1 MKELSCDLH
10 IVGGAL
16 TGLLTAY
23 CASSLGY
30 KVVVSERKHIKP
42 HSKEPTTADTRTTA
56 IAEGSKVFLESQG
69 LWKFIKGFAEPIKN
83 IKVVD
88 STANSNLDFS
98 NHITKSNLGYIV
110 KNSKL
115 ISVLIKELN
124 KKNNVNFITG
134 SNLNSISYSNSKI
147 ISFSNNTKIN
157 SKLIIAA
164 DGKNSTVRKILG
176 TNFFIKKY
184 NEKALVIN
192 LFHESPHNN
201 IAYEIFLK
209 TGPLAI
215 LPMKKERNRNQ
226 SALIWSNKAEIVD
239 KMTSLGLDNKYLEE
253 ILNEKIYQ
261 QLGNII
267 NINSVESFPLS
278 AHINEKFYDNKTIYV
293 GDAAHSIHPIAGQ
306 GWNLG
311 LRDVS
316 SITKLLRKTKEGRL
330 KIGTESFCKIYNDAC
345 YYDAYRLFEITD
357 KLDWIF
363 KKDQSYFKFLKKAGF
378 NIINKNRIIKEKI
391 VKFAMGF

>member
-1 MKELSCDLH
+1 MKELNCDLH

-23 CASSLGY
+23 CVSSLGY
-30 KVVVSERKHIKP
+30 KIVISEKKNIILHNKKPIK
-42 HSKEPTTADTRTTA
+42 DTRTTA

-88 STANSNLDFS
+88 TTANSNLYFS
-98 NHITKSNLGYIV
+98 NPITKSNLGYIV

-115 ISVLIKELN
+115 ISILIKELK

-147 ISFSNNTKIN
+147 ISFSSNKKIK

-176 TNFFIKKY
+176 TNFFKKKY

-192 LFHESPHNN
+192 FFHERPHNN
-201 IAYEIFLK
+201 IAHEIFLK

-215 LPMKKERNRNQ
+215 LPMQKERNRNQ
-226 SALIWSNKAEIVD
+226 SALIWSNRPEVVD
-239 KMTSLGLDNKYLEE
+239 KIVSLDLHNKYVEE

-261 QLGNII
+261 QVGNVT
-267 NINSVESFPLS
+267 NINSVQSFPLS
-278 AHINEKFYDNKTIYV
+278 AHINEKFYDNKTVYV

-311 LRDVS
+311 VRDVN
-316 SITKLLRKTKEGRL
+316 SITKLLRKTKEE
-330 KIGTESFCKIYNDAC
+330 KAEIGTKRFCKMYNDSC

-363 KKDQSYFKFLKKAGF
+363 KKDQSYFKFLKKVGF
-378 NIINKNRIIKEKI
+378 NILNKNTIFKEKI
-391 VKFAMGF
+391 VKFAMGI

>member
-1 MKELSCDLH
+1 MKELSCDVH

-23 CASSLGY
+23 CISSLGY
-30 KVVVSERKHIKP
+30 KIVISEKKNIIP
-42 HSKEPTTADTRTTA
+42 HDKRSTTDTRTTA

-69 LWKFIKGFAEPIKN
+69 LWKFIKEFAEPIKN

-88 STANSNLDFS
+88 TTAYSSLDFK
-98 NHITKSNLGYIV
+98 NPITKSNLGYIV

-115 ISVLIKELN
+115 ISVLIKELK
-124 KKNNVNFITG
+124 KKNNVNFLRG
-134 SNLNSISYSNSKI
+134 SSLNSISYNDSKI
-147 ISFSNNTKIN
+147 ISFSNNKKIN

-164 DGKNSTVRKILG
+164 DGKNSSVRKILG

-192 LFHESPHNN
+192 FFHERPHNN
-201 IAYEIFLK
+201 IAYEFFLK

-215 LPMKKERNRNQ
+215 LPMQKERNKNQ
-226 SALIWSNKAEIVD
+226 SALIWSNKPETVD
-239 KMTSLGLDNKYLEE
+239 KIASDLDKKYVEA
-253 ILNEKIYQ
+253 ILNEKIYE
-261 QLGNII
+261 QLGGVI
-267 NINSVESFPLS
+267 NINSAQSFPLS
-278 AHINEKFYDNKTIYV
+278 AHINERFYDNKTLYV

-311 LRDVS
+311 LRDVKS
-316 SITKLLRKTKEGRL
+316 LTKLLSNTKEKKL
-330 KIGTESFCKIYNDAC
+330 DIGTERFCKMYNDAC

-363 KKDQSYFKFLKKAGF
+363 KKDKPYFKFIKKAGF
-378 NIINKNRIIKEKI
+378 NIINKNTFFKEKI
-391 VKFAMGF
+391 IKFAMGV

>member
-1 MKELSCDLH
+1 MKELNCDLH

-23 CASSLGY
+23 CVSSFGY
-30 KVVVSERKHIKP
+30 KIVISEKKNITL
-42 HSKEPTTADTRTTA
+42 HSKKPITDTRTTA

-88 STANSNLDFS
+88 TTANSNLYFS
-98 NHITKSNLGYIV
+98 NPITKSNLGYIV

-115 ISVLIKELN
+115 ISILIKELK
-124 KKNNVNFITG
+124 KKNNVNFITE

-147 ISFSNNTKIN
+147 ISFSSNKKIN

-176 TNFFIKKY
+176 TNFFKKKY

-192 LFHESPHNN
+192 FFHERPHNN
-201 IAYEIFLK
+201 IAHEIFLK

-215 LPMKKERNRNQ
+215 LPMQKERNRNQ
-226 SALIWSNKAEIVD
+226 SALIWSNRPEIVD
-239 KMTSLGLDNKYLEE
+239 KIASLDLHNKYVEE

-261 QLGNII
+261 QVGNVT
-267 NINSVESFPLS
+267 NINSVQSFPLS
-278 AHINEKFYDNKTIYV
+278 AHINEKFYDNKTVYV

-316 SITKLLRKTKEGRL
+316 SITKLLRKTKEE
-330 KIGTESFCKIYNDAC
+330 KTEIGTKIFCKMYNDSC

-357 KLDWIF
+357 KLDWVF
-363 KKDQSYFKFLKKAGF
+363 KKDQSYFKFLKKVGF
-378 NIINKNRIIKEKI
+378 NILNKNTIFKEEI
-391 VKFAMGF
+391 VKFAMGV

>member
-1 MKELSCDLH
+1 MKELNCDLH
-10 IVGGAL
+10 IVGGGL

-23 CASSLGY
+23 CLSSLGY
-30 KVVVSERKHIKP
+30 KIVVTEREKIKLNN
-42 HSKEPTTADTRTTA
+42 KKPTTDTRTTA
-56 IAEGSKVFLESQG
+56 IAEGSKAFLESQG
-69 LWKFIKGFAEPIKN
+69 FWKFIKAFAEPIKN

-88 STANSNLDFS
+88 KTANSNLDFK
-98 NHITKSNLGYIV
+98 NPITKSNLGYIV

-115 ISVLIKELN
+115 ISVLIKQLN

-134 SNLNSISYSNSKI
+134 SNLNSISYSNSSI
-147 ISFSNNTKIN
+147 ISSSNNKKIN

-176 TNFFIKKY
+176 TNFFKKNY

-192 LFHESPHNN
+192 FFHEWPHNN

-215 LPMKKERNRNQ
+215 LPMLKERNKNQ
-226 SALIWSNKAEIVD
+226 SALIWSNKPEIVD
-239 KMTSLGLDNKYLEE
+239 KIASSDLDNKYIKEM
-253 ILNEKIYQ
+253 LNEQLYQ
-261 QLGNII
+261 QVGSVT
-267 NINSVESFPLS
+267 NINSVQSFPLS
-278 AHINEKFYDNKTIYV
+278 AHINERFYDNKTVYV

-311 LRDVS
+311 LRDVK
-316 SITKLLRKTKEGRL
+316 SITKLLKKSKERKLE
-330 KIGTESFCKIYNDAC
+330 IGSKSFCKTYNDAC
-345 YYDAYRLFEITD
+345 YYDAYRLYEITD

-363 KKDQSYFKFLKKAGF
+363 KKDQFYFKFFKKAGF
-378 NIINKNRIIKEKI
+378 KAINKNKIFKEKI
-391 VKFAMGF
+391 VKFAMGI

>member
-23 CASSLGY
+23 CVSSLGY
-30 KVVVSERKHIKP
+30 KILISERKNIALHDK
-42 HSKEPTTADTRTTA
+42 KPTTDTRTTA
-56 IAEGSKVFLESQG
+56 IAEGSKVFLETQG
-69 LWKFIKGFAEPIKN
+69 LWRFIKGFAEPIKI

-88 STANSNLDFS
+88 ASANSNLDFS
-98 NHITKSNLGYIV
+98 NPTSTSNLGYIV

-115 ISVLIKELN
+115 ISVLIKELK
-124 KKNNVNFITG
+124 KKNNVNFITE
-134 SNLNSISYSNSKI
+134 SNLSSISYSDSEI
-147 ISFSNNTKIN
+147 ISFSNNKTIN

-176 TNFFIKKY
+176 ANFFNKKY

-192 LFHESPHNN
+192 FFHEIPHNN
-201 IAYEIFLK
+201 TAYEIFLK

-215 LPMKKERNRNQ
+215 LPMQKERGRNQ
-226 SALIWSNKAEIVD
+226 SALIWSNKPEIVNTITASD
-239 KMTSLGLDNKYLEE
+239 LKNKYLKE
-253 ILNEKIYQ
+253 ILNEKISQ
-261 QLGNII
+261 QLGSVTK
-267 NINSVESFPLS
+267 INSIQSFPLS
-278 AHINEKFYDNKTIYV
+278 AHINEKFYDNKIVYV

-311 LRDVS
+311 LRDVK
-316 SITKLLRKTKEGRL
+316 SITTLLRKTKEGKL
-330 KIGTESFCKIYNDAC
+330 EIGTKNFCKKYNDEC

-357 KLDWIF
+357 KLDWVF

-378 NIINKNRIIKEKI
+378 NIINKNTNLKEKI
-391 VKFAMGF
+391 VKFAMGV

>member
-30 KVVVSERKHIKP
+30 KIVLSERKNITLDNKMP
-42 HSKEPTTADTRTTA
+42 MIDTRTTA

-83 IKVVD
+83 IKVID
-88 STANSNLDFS
+88 ETANSNLDFS
-98 NHITKSNLGYIV
+98 NPATKSNLGYIV
-110 KNSKL
+110 KNSSL
-115 ISVLIKELN
+115 ISVLIKELK
-124 KKNNVNFITG
+124 KKNNVNFIMG
-134 SNLNSISYSNSKI
+134 SSLNSITYSNSKI
-147 ISFSNNTKIN
+147 ISFSNNKKIK

-176 TNFFIKKY
+176 TNFLNKKY
-184 NEKALVIN
+184 KEKALVIN
-192 LFHESPHNN
+192 FFHERPHKN
-201 IAYEIFLK
+201 IAYEFFLK

-215 LPMKKERNRNQ
+215 LPMQKEKKRNQ
-226 SALIWSNKAEIVD
+226 SALIWSNKPEIVD
-239 KMTSLGLDNKYLEE
+239 KIASSDLNKKIVKE
-253 ILNEKIYQ
+253 IINEKVSK
-261 QLGNII
+261 QLGNVT
-267 NINSVESFPLS
+267 NINSLQSFPLS
-278 AHINEKFYDNKTIYV
+278 AHINEKFYDNKTVYV

-311 LRDVS
+311 LRDVK
-316 SITKLLRKTKEGRL
+316 SITKLLRKTKEESST
-330 KIGTESFCKIYNDAC
+330 IGTKSFCKMYNDKC

-357 KLDWIF
+357 KLDWVF

-378 NIINKNRIIKEKI
+378 NIINKNTVIKEKI
-391 VKFAMGF
+391 VTFAMGL

>member
-1 MKELSCDLH
+1 MKELKCDLH

-23 CASSLGY
+23 CVASLGY
-30 KVVVSERKHIKP
+30 EIVVSERENITLHNKKLT
-42 HSKEPTTADTRTTA
+42 KDTRTTA

-69 LWKFIKGFAEPIKN
+69 LWKSIKSFAEPIKN
-83 IKVVD
+83 IKVFD
-88 STANSNLDFS
+88 TTANSNLDFK
-98 NHITKSNLGYIV
+98 NPTTKSNLGYIV

-115 ISVLIKELN
+115 ISVLIKELK

-134 SNLNSISYSNSKI
+134 SNLNSITYSNSKI
-147 ISFSNNTKIN
+147 ISFSNNIKIK

-176 TNFFIKKY
+176 TNFFNKKY

-192 LFHESPHNN
+192 FFHERPHNN
-201 IAYEIFLK
+201 NAYEFFLK

-215 LPMKKERNRNQ
+215 LPMQKERGRNQ
-226 SALIWSNKAEIVD
+226 SALIWSNKPEIID
-239 KMTSLGLDNKYLEE
+239 KITSSDLNKKYVKE
-253 ILNEKIYQ
+253 IINEKIYK
-261 QLGNII
+261 QLGSVT
-267 NINSVESFPLS
+267 NINSLQSFPLS
-278 AHINEKFYDNKTIYV
+278 AHINEKFYDNKTVYV

-311 LRDVS
+311 LRDVK
-316 SITKLLRKTKEGRL
+316 SITTLLRKTKERNL
-330 KIGTESFCKIYNDAC
+330 TIGTKSFCKLYNDKC

-363 KKDQSYFKFLKKAGF
+363 KKDQSYFKFLKKSGF
-378 NIINKNRIIKEKI
+378 NIINKNTIFKEKI

>member
-1 MKELSCDLH
+1 MKELKCDLH

-23 CASSLGY
+23 CASNLGY
-30 KVVVSERKHIKP
+30 KIILSERKNIKLNN
-42 HSKEPTTADTRTTA
+42 KKPTTDTRTTA

-69 LWKFIKGFAEPIKN
+69 LWKSIKSFAEPIKN
-83 IKVVD
+83 IKVFD
-88 STANSNLDFS
+88 TTANSNLDFK
-98 NHITKSNLGYIV
+98 NPTTKSNLGYIV

-115 ISVLIKELN
+115 ISVLIKELK

-134 SNLNSISYSNSKI
+134 SNLNSITYSNSKI
-147 ISFSNNTKIN
+147 ISFSNNIKIK

-176 TNFFIKKY
+176 TNFFNKKY

-192 LFHESPHNN
+192 FFHERPHNN
-201 IAYEIFLK
+201 TAYEFFLK

-215 LPMKKERNRNQ
+215 LPMQKERNRNQ
-226 SALIWSNKAEIVD
+226 SALIWSNKPEIVD
-239 KMTSLGLDNKYLEE
+239 KIASSDLNKKYVEE
-253 ILNEKIYQ
+253 IINEKIYK
-261 QLGNII
+261 QLGSVT
-267 NINSVESFPLS
+267 NINSLQSFPLS
-278 AHINEKFYDNKTIYV
+278 AHINEKFYDNKTVYV

-311 LRDVS
+311 LRDVK
-316 SITKLLRKTKEGRL
+316 SITTLLRKTKERNL
-330 KIGTESFCKIYNDAC
+330 TIGTKSFCKLYNDKC

-363 KKDQSYFKFLKKAGF
+363 KKDQSYFKFLKKSGF
-378 NIINKNRIIKEKI
+378 KIINKNTIFKEKI